1 MKIQPKTVAQTL
13 EELLKAHKDA
23 DPDLPNFAGRTDRT
37 EGDIVTAILVTDTVI
52 PFIRLELSDGSKF
65 RIEVH
70 AI

>member
-1 MKIQPKTVAQTL
+1 MKIQPKTVAQTM

-23 DPDLPNFAGRTDRT
+23 DPDLPNFAGRTDGT
-37 EGDIVTAILVTDTVI
+37 EADIGTVILVTDTIV
-52 PFIRLELSDGSKF
+52 PYIRLELSDGSKF

>member
-13 EELLKAHKDA
+13 EELLNAHRLA
-23 DPDLPNFAGRTDRT
+23 DPDLPNFAGRTDGT
-37 EGDIVTAILVTDTVI
+37 EGDIVTVIKVTDSVV
-52 PFIRLELSDGSKF
+52 PYLRLELSDGSKF